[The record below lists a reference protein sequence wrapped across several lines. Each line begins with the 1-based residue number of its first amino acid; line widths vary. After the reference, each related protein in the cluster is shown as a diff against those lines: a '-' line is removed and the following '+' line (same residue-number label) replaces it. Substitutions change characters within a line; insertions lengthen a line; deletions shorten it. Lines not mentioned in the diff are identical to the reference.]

1 MIDALILE
9 NFKGFGRQEIKF
21 SAITLLSGLN
31 GSGKSTVIQALLLL
45 RQSFQQRFLPD
56 SGLLLNG
63 PLVEI
68 GTAQDALYD
77 AAETETIGFGVRLRS
92 GVEASWSFAF
102 DRSADVMGIS
112 NTKTDNG
119 IYESALFSK
128 HFQYLSAERI
138 GPRAAFTMADYVV
151 KRERQ
156 LGNRGEYTAHFLA
169 AYGKEALT
177 IPALRHPDASS
188 SQLLH
193 QTEAWLR
200 TVSPGVRL
208 YVTPFI
214 GIDTVQLEYSFLT
227 GDDESNRYRPTN
239 VGFGLT
245 YTLPVIVAILAAE
258 PGSLLLIENPEA
270 HLHGSGQRVLA
281 ELAALAAE
289 NGVQVVL
296 ETHSDHVLNG
306 IRVAVHSNR
315 VKREAVVVHFFERRR
330 VDSGVGHAV
339 VTPTIDENGR
349 IRGAPSGFFDEWDR
363 SLDELIAP
371 KKT

>member
-1 MIDALILE
+1 
-9 NFKGFGRQEIKF
+9 
-21 SAITLLSGLN
+21 
-31 GSGKSTVIQALLLL
+31 
-45 RQSFQQRFLPD
+45 
-56 SGLLLNG
+56 
-63 PLVEI
+63 
-68 GTAQDALYD
+68 
-77 AAETETIGFGVRLRS
+77 
-92 GVEASWSFAF
+92 
-102 DRSADVMGIS
+102 
-112 NTKTDNG
+112 
-119 IYESALFSK
+119 
-128 HFQYLSAERI
+128 
-138 GPRAAFTMADYVV
+138 
-151 KRERQ
+151 
-156 LGNRGEYTAHFLA
+156 
-169 AYGKEALT
+169 
-177 IPALRHPDASS
+177 
-188 SQLLH
+188 
-193 QTEAWLR
+193 
-200 TVSPGVRL
+200 VRL

-371 KKT
+371 KKTDSSSRSPTGTPTHV